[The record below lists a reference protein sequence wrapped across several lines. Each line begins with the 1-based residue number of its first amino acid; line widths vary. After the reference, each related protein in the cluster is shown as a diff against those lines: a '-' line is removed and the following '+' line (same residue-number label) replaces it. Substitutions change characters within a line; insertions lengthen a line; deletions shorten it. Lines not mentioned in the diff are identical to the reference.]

1 MPDTIYLLYDPDD
14 YWQQYDARAAAEDA
28 FDITVAGMTQDA
40 IDDGE
45 WHDDIETVAL
55 YRADRIRGVRMV
67 QTGHADERGEAMEIE
82 EIDDPPPADAA
93 LLAAANRALVE
104 RLQRARDEETTR
116 AHAAELHR
124 NDVVERLRLM
134 EERAEKAERERD
146 KAQAMLDAMTLLSC
160 SDFDGIKLRVRR
172 ARRSIADLGNPEL
185 DETAREEIARLF
197 VEECRDLCTD
207 IDRLLA
213 HIVALQRQLAS
224 AEAWRDIEATRRA
237 DAPRELALGLG
248 CTEPPKKGQCVI
260 DPTGAVFFAPA
271 IPLGAGAEA
280 RVDAW
285 RREHEPCHGCEHRD
299 CWPNEGECANCGA
312 GEDPIE

>member
-14 YWQQYDARAAAEDA
+14 FWQQYDTRAAAEDA
-28 FDITVAGMTQDA
+28 FDITVSGMTQDA

-93 LLAAANRALVE
+93 LLASANRELVEQLQEANGHVQRLSTSLAILREKHDADAANLREELGAVRERYCVE
-104 RLQRARDEETTR
+104 TRRLQRARDEETTR

-146 KAQAMLDAMTLLSC
+146 RLRTLLASPGVRAIAEKRAKHAAKGWTSEHDAGHGLGDLAVVGAAC
-160 SDFDGIKLRVRR
+160 AIKHTDARIDDPHDRGDDFWGLERR
-172 ARRSIADLGNPEL
+172 HGYGLDLIAIGGALIAAEYDRLEAATRAAK
-185 DETAREEIARLF
+185 ETADAR
-197 VEECRDLCTD
+197 
-207 IDRLLA
+207 
-213 HIVALQRQLAS
+213 
-224 AEAWRDIEATRRA
+224 
-237 DAPRELALGLG
+237 
-248 CTEPPKKGQCVI
+248 
-260 DPTGAVFFAPA
+260 
-271 IPLGAGAEA
+271 
-280 RVDAW
+280 
-285 RREHEPCHGCEHRD
+285 
-299 CWPNEGECANCGA
+299 
-312 GEDPIE
+312 